1 MARIISIDKY
11 SPAYK
16 TAISVGDELISIN
29 NNKIND
35 LLDYMYYSNNSKLT
49 LQLLSD
55 GVNKT
60 VKIIKDEYED
70 LGLNFDSY
78 LLDKEKSCK
87 NKCVFCFI
95 DQLPK
100 GMRNSLYYKDDDVR
114 LSLLTGNYVTL
125 TNLSDED
132 IERIIKLKISPIN
145 ISVHTTDGGLRVKM
159 MKNPNA
165 SKIMPILK
173 SFYKAKINMRCQ
185 LVICK
190 GLNDGENLKQS
201 LNDLY
206 ELYPYVS
213 SVAVVPVGLTCHRTE
228 LYPLEP
234 ILKDDAAE
242 IIKITNKFSK
252 KALEE
257 NNTRFCYCA
266 DELYIKAGLEI
277 PENDYYEEYEQLENG
292 VGLLR
297 QFEQEFHYEL
307 EDTGILKNNVSFSIA
322 TGTSAAPFLKTL
334 LDEAQKKWHNLEYN
348 IYAIEND
355 FFGRSVNVAGLLTG
369 QDILKQ
375 LKGKKLYK
383 TLLISSSMLRHGT
396 NTFLDDFTVDRLEK
410 ELNIKI
416 IPVDCDGGALIDL
429 ICEMGGNTVV

>member
-1 MARIISIDKY
+1 MAKIISIDKG

-16 TAISVGDELISIN
+16 SSILVGDELVSIN

-49 LQLLSD
+49 LCLLSN
-55 GVNKT
+55 GIEKT
-60 VKIIKDEYED
+60 VKIFKDEYED
-70 LGLNFDSY
+70 LGLNFDNY

-100 GMRNSLYYKDDDVR
+100 GMRSSLYYKDDDVR

-125 TNLSDED
+125 TNLSEQD
-132 IERIIKLKISPIN
+132 IQRIIKLKISPIN
-145 ISVHTTDGGLRVKM
+145 ISVHTTDGELRVKM

-165 SKIMPILK
+165 AKIMPILK
-173 SFYKAKINMRCQ
+173 SFNEAKINMRCQ

-190 GLNDGENLKQS
+190 GLNDGEALKKS
-201 LNDLY
+201 LADLY
-206 ELYPYVS
+206 ELYPQVS

-234 ILKDDAAE
+234 ILKEDALE
-242 IIKITNKFSK
+242 IIKTAEEFSK
-252 KALEE
+252 KALKEKG
-257 NNTRFCYCA
+257 TRFCYCA
-266 DELYIKAGLEI
+266 DEMYIKAELDI
-277 PENDYYEEYEQLENG
+277 PDNEYYEEYEQLENG

-297 QFEQEFHYEL
+297 QFEQEFHYEF
-307 EDTGILKNNVSFSIA
+307 EEMEALKKDVRFSVA
-322 TGTSAAPFLKTL
+322 TGTSAAPFLKSL
-334 LDEAQKKWHNLEYN
+334 LDEARKKWHNLEYE

-375 LKGKKLYK
+375 LKGKKLYE
-383 TLLISSSMLRHGT
+383 TLLISSAMLRHGT
-396 NTFLDDFTVDRLEK
+396 NTFLDDYTIPQLEK
-410 ELNIKI
+410 ELNVKI
-416 IPVDCDGGALIDL
+416 IPVDCDGGTFIDL
-429 ICEMGGNTVV
+429 IYEMGGNTVG